1 MVIDAINKHSI
12 KGKIV
17 KPLQNV
23 LLIEVIFDIS
33 LFTFWVP
40 CEENRVVDAASWHD
54 YSKLANLGL
63 QVSHQQPSIKAST
76 LCQKLSTFFIT
87 HSHLQPTRA
96 TTPQG
101 NLTNPSVETTTMSV
115 SRPFSK

>member
-1 MVIDAINKHSI
+1 MMKSPMCLNCASI
-12 KGKIV
+12 GPRVSQPFRGKTV

-23 LLIEVIFDIS
+23 LLIAAIFDIS
-33 LFTFWVP
+33 LFIFWIP
-40 CEENRVVDAASWHD
+40 SEENRVMDAASWHD

-76 LCQKLSTFFIT
+76 LRQKLSTFFIT

-96 TTPQG
+96 TTSQE
-101 NLTNPSVETTTMSV
+101 NL
-115 SRPFSK
+115 